1 MVKASKYVKIA
12 ETRSFLSKKVAKI
25 KKRRG
30 PGRPPKNRG
39 LKPET
44 VKAIVVIV
52 CFALAL
58 VGIMGFFEGAGALGN
73 FSRNITGMMFGWGSF
88 LFPMLLIFIG
98 IAVGWGS
105 RFEWRFVNY
114 LGVAILILSLLGIFQ
129 LPIAE
134 EGSLPISEG
143 RGGGAIGYIVGAG
156 LSAGT
161 GIVAAWIILIA
172 LLLIGFLLTFN
183 ISFKTVFEKI
193 KGLKEK
199 GHQLALKVKPEP
211 KVKVKTIEN
220 GEFKT
225 KDIDEASQ
233 DTDPDEE
240 PEDPEPAK
248 NESRGE
254 NISEGSVD
262 TGEARLSKK
271 NPNWKYPS
279 INLLNDA
286 FSKPT
291 SGDIQ
296 AKATNIQKT
305 LSNFGIEVEMSD
317 VNVGP
322 TVTQYTLK
330 PLEGVK
336 LSRITALQNDLALSL
351 AAHPVRIE
359 APIPGKSLV
368 GIEVPNEGIAL
379 VRIRELLENPDFRSA
394 KSQLALPL
402 GRDVAG
408 NPIIVDMAKMPHMLI
423 AGATGSGKSVCLNS
437 LVVSL
442 LYHNSPADLKLIMV
456 DPKRVEMTPYN
467 DIPHLLTPVLT
478 DVNKTVNALKWCVSE
493 MDRRYKLLQEAGKAN
508 IKSYNSSLKS
518 SRLPYLVI
526 AIDELADLMT
536 VAAADVEGAIVRLAQ
551 MARAVGIHLMV
562 ATQRPSVNVI
572 TGLIKANITTRL
584 AFNVASQ
591 IDSRT
596 ILDTQGAEKL
606 LGNGDMLYIDAE
618 TSKPKRIQ
626 GALIEEEEIKRVTD
640 FLKKQGSPDYDE
652 DVQEKEGSQSNGD
665 LPGLEGSAEED
676 IDDDLFDEA
685 KAEVIRMGKGSASL
699 LQRRLRIGYAR
710 AARLLD
716 LLEEHGIVGPPD
728 GSKPREV
735 LIEGGSEETTTEA
748 DEE

>member
-1 MVKASKYVKIA
+1 
-12 ETRSFLSKKVAKI
+12 LAKRR
-25 KKRRG
+25 KRRG
-30 PGRPPKNRG
+30 PGRPPKKRG

-44 VKAIVVIV
+44 IRAILIV
-52 CFALAL
+52 ACFALAIIS
-58 VGIMGFFEGAGALGN
+58 IMGYWEGSGALGN
-73 FSRNITGMMFGWGSF
+73 FSRSVTGSIFGWGSF
-88 LFPMLLIFIG
+88 LAPVLLIFIA
-98 IAVGWGS
+98 IALGWGEKLEL
-105 RFEWRFVNY
+105 RFLNY
-114 LGVAILILSLLGIFQ
+114 LGITILVLSLVGIFQ
-129 LPIAE
+129 LPVAT
-134 EGSLPISEG
+134 EGSVVIEQG
-143 RGGGAIGYIVGAG
+143 RGGGFIGYLVGNG
-156 LSAGT
+156 MVSGT

-172 LLLIGFLLTFN
+172 LLFIGFLLTFN
-183 ISFKTVFEKI
+183 ISFKALWEKI
-193 KGLKEK
+193 KNLKTS
-199 GHQLALKVKPEP
+199 GQQLFMKLKPEP

-220 GEFKT
+220 GQFKT
-225 KDIDEASQ
+225 KDIDEVDN
-233 DTDPDEE
+233 DTSEAAAEKENTEADEVGDDIAVTKNTE
-240 PEDPEPAK
+240 P
-248 NESRGE
+248 SGE
-254 NISEGSVD
+254 
-262 TGEARLSKK
+262 TEAQLVKK
-271 NPNWKYPS
+271 DPNWKYPS
-279 INLLNDA
+279 LSLLSGA

-296 AKATNIQKT
+296 AKANTIQKT

-336 LSRITALQNDLALSL
+336 LSRILALQNDLALSL

-368 GIEVPNEGIAL
+368 GIEIPNEGIAL
-379 VRIRELLENPDFRSA
+379 VRLRELLASPEFSEN
-394 KSQLALPL
+394 KKALSMPL

-437 LVVSL
+437 LLISL
-442 LYHNSPADLKLIMV
+442 LYHNTPADLKLILV
-456 DPKRVEMTPYN
+456 DPKRVEMTPFN

-478 DVNKTVNALKWCVSE
+478 DVNKTINALKWSVAE

-508 IKSYNSSLKS
+508 IKSYNSSLKL
-518 SRLPYLVI
+518 SRLPYIVI

-536 VAAADVEGAIVRLAQ
+536 VAAGDVEGAIVRLAQ

-596 ILDTQGAEKL
+596 IIDMQGAEKL
-606 LGNGDMLYIDAE
+606 LGNGDMLFINAE

-626 GALIEEEEIKRVTD
+626 GALIEEPEIRRVTD
-640 FLKKQGSPDYDE
+640 FIKKQGSPDYDE
-652 DVQEKEGSQSNGD
+652 GVPEKDGRKDNGD
-665 LPGLEGSAEED
+665 LPGLAGSGD
-676 IDDDLFDEA
+676 QDVDDDLFAEA
-685 KAEVIRMGKGSASL
+685 RAEVIRMGKGSASL

-716 LLEEHGIVGPPD
+716 LLEEKGVVGPPD

-735 LIEGGSEETTTEA
+735 LVAAEKVAAAEN
-748 DEE
+748 

>member
-1 MVKASKYVKIA
+1 
-12 ETRSFLSKKVAKI
+12 VAKI

-30 PGRPPKNRG
+30 PGRPPKRKG

-44 VKAIVVIV
+44 IKAIVIIV

-58 VGIMGFFEGAGALGN
+58 VGIMGFFEGAGALGG
-73 FSRNITGMMFGWGSF
+73 FSRMVSGMMLGWGSF
-88 LFPMLLIFIG
+88 LLPIILIFIAIG
-98 IAVGWGS
+98 VGWGS
-105 RFEWRFVNY
+105 KFEWGFLNY
-114 LGVAILILSLLGIFQ
+114 LGVAVLILALLGIFQ
-129 LPIAE
+129 LPVVNEGAAPIA
-134 EGSLPISEG
+134 EG
-143 RGGGAIGYIVGAG
+143 RGGGAVGYVVGAG
-156 LSAGT
+156 MSAAT
-161 GIVAAWIILIA
+161 GVVAAWIILIA

-183 ISFKTVFEKI
+183 ISFKTLFEKM
-193 KGLKEK
+193 KGIKEK
-199 GHQLALKVKPEP
+199 GKQLAIKIKPEP

-225 KDIDEASQ
+225 KDIDEVDSEENDQSQ
-233 DTDPDEE
+233 DPTEE
-240 PEDPEPAK
+240 KPPEAAGKEDPIPVGAE
-248 NESRGE
+248 
-254 NISEGSVD
+254 
-262 TGEARLSKK
+262 GEARLSKK
-271 NPNWKYPS
+271 DPNWKFPNL
-279 INLLNDA
+279 NLLNGS

-296 AKATNIQKT
+296 AKANNIQKT
-305 LSNFGIEVEMSD
+305 LANFGIEVEMSD

-379 VRIRELLENPDFRSA
+379 VRLRELMESSDFRDA
-394 KSQLALPL
+394 KSQLDMPL

-437 LVVSL
+437 LVISL
-442 LYHNSPADLKLIMV
+442 LYHNTPADLKLIMV

-518 SRLPYLVI
+518 SRLPYIVI

-596 ILDTQGAEKL
+596 IIDCQGAEKL
-606 LGNGDMLYIDAE
+606 LGNGDMLFIDAE

-652 DVQEKEGSQSNGD
+652 DVQEKEGTKGSGD

-716 LLEEHGIVGPPD
+716 LLEEQGIVGPPD

-735 LIEGGSEETTTEA
+735 LVEGGQPE
-748 DEE
+748 DEPEDDAE

>member
-1 MVKASKYVKIA
+1 MA
-12 ETRSFLSKKVAKI
+12 RI

-30 PGRPPKNRG
+30 PGRPPKKSG

-44 VKAIVVIV
+44 IRAILIIA
-52 CFALAL
+52 CFALAI
-58 VGIMGFFEGAGALGN
+58 VSIMGYWEGSGALGRL
-73 FSRNITGMMFGWGSF
+73 SRSVTGSIFGWGSF
-88 LFPMLLIFIG
+88 LAPVLLIFIG
-98 IAVGWGS
+98 IALGWGEKLEL
-105 RFEWRFVNY
+105 RFLNY
-114 LGVAILILSLLGIFQ
+114 LGIAILILSLVGIFQ
-129 LPIAE
+129 LPVAA
-134 EGSLPISEG
+134 EGSIVIEQG
-143 RGGGAIGYIVGAG
+143 RGGGFIGYLVGNG
-156 LSAGT
+156 MVSGT

-172 LLLIGFLLTFN
+172 LLFIGFLLTFN
-183 ISFKTVFEKI
+183 ISFKALWEKI
-193 KGLKEK
+193 KGLKTS
-199 GHQLALKVKPEP
+199 GQQLLLKFKPEP

-220 GEFKT
+220 GQFKT
-225 KDIDEASQ
+225 KDIDEVN
-233 DTDPDEE
+233 DES
-240 PEDPEPAK
+240 PEPKPEK
-248 NESRGE
+248 NDSPPSAEEISGSE
-254 NISEGSVD
+254 NDKPGDE
-262 TGEARLSKK
+262 TEAQLVKK
-271 NPNWKYPS
+271 DPNWKYPPLD
-279 INLLNDA
+279 LLSGA

-296 AKATNIQKT
+296 AKASTIQKT

-336 LSRITALQNDLALSL
+336 LSRILALQNDLALSL

-368 GIEVPNEGIAL
+368 GIEIPNEGIAL
-379 VRIRELLENPDFRSA
+379 VRLRELLASPEFSENKKTLSM
-394 KSQLALPL
+394 PL

-437 LVVSL
+437 LLISL
-442 LYHNSPADLKLIMV
+442 LYHNTPADLKLILV
-456 DPKRVEMTPYN
+456 DPKRVEMTPFN

-478 DVNKTVNALKWCVSE
+478 DVNKTINALKWCVAE
-493 MDRRYKLLQEAGKAN
+493 MDRRYKLLQAAGKAN

-518 SRLPYLVI
+518 SRLPYLII

-536 VAAADVEGAIVRLAQ
+536 VAAGDVEGAIVRLAQ

-572 TGLIKANITTRL
+572 TGLIKANITTRV

-596 ILDTQGAEKL
+596 IIDMQGAEKL
-606 LGNGDMLYIDAE
+606 LGNGDMLFINAE

-626 GALIEEEEIKRVTD
+626 GALIEEAEIKRVTD

-652 DVQEKEGSQSNGD
+652 DVPEKDGRKTNGD
-665 LPGLEGSAEED
+665 LPGLDGSGEQD
-676 IDDDLFDEA
+676 VDDDLFAEA

-716 LLEEHGIVGPPD
+716 LLEEKGVVGPPD

-735 LIEGGSEETTTEA
+735 LVSSEKPEA
-748 DEE
+748 EIDAVDSDEEN